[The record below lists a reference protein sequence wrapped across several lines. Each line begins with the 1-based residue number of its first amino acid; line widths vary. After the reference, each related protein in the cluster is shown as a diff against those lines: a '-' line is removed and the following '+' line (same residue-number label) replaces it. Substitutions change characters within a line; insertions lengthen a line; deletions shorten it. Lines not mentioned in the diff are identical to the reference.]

1 MATCAT
7 RSWADFGAAY
17 TDSSNLVVGPLAMVG
32 AADFTTPST
41 VRRVH
46 GNKFPLLVRAGH
58 TVRVEVAPSARTFA
72 ALGYGPLPQGLITL
86 DVAHPSVTFVAC
98 PRGMDSGST
107 AGGSVTFWSGGLVA
121 DEPHCVPLDVYV
133 DDNPTPQRVS
143 VELGARCPT
152 T

>member
-1 MATCAT
+1 
-7 RSWADFGAAY
+7 
-17 TDSSNLVVGPLAMVG
+17 
-32 AADFTTPST
+32 
-41 VRRVH
+41 
-46 GNKFPLLVRAGH
+46 
-58 TVRVEVAPSARTFA
+58 
-72 ALGYGPLPQGLITL
+72 
-86 DVAHPSVTFVAC
+86 
-98 PRGMDSGST
+98 MDSGST